1 MHNYPLMDSFVH
13 FWSSACAGLLVFSL
27 TSITCF
33 RWYRRTCRSRSTT
46 SQPGRVDRSIFQF
59 SLSAGLF
66 ASIGVHV
73 YIDYY
78 VGFDGVCRMLG
89 TH

>member
-13 FWSSACAGLLVFSL
+13 FWSSACAGLLAFSL
-27 TSITCF
+27 ISIMSS
-33 RWYRRTCRSRSTT
+33 RWYRGACRSRSTT
-46 SQPGRVDRSIFQF
+46 SPPARVDRSIFLF

-66 ASIGVHV
+66 ASIAVHV
-73 YIDYY
+73 YIDYF
-78 VGFDGVCRMLG
+78 VGFDGVCRILG